1 MGIFDSMFSAFGGT
15 PAQQQPVQQQQTP
28 GNIPPNSGAVDPAN
42 STVPAGTVTQSQ
54 QQPPETS
61 PLDAFADL
69 WKPVEGQTPEQLF
82 PNIDPAK
89 LMEAAKKTDFAKVIT
104 DEQME
109 AIAGG
114 GQNAVAAFTGA
125 MNSVAQAVYANSAL
139 ATTRIVE
146 EALKKA
152 QSTYDAKL
160 PSLIKK
166 QNLSDTLRAE
176 NPMFSN
182 PAIQPII
189 SALEAQAALKFPN
202 ASQSELTSFVKSY
215 LEQVGPVFSPPKED
229 LTKSQKST
237 ETDWTKFFS

>member
-1 MGIFDSMFSAFGGT
+1 MGIFDSVFSAFGGN
-15 PAQQQPVQQQQTP
+15 PAQPEQPQPP
-28 GNIPPNSGAVDPAN
+28 GNIPPNSGTVDPDN
-42 STVPAGTVTQSQ
+42 STVPAGTVIQSQ
-54 QQPPETS
+54 QQPETS

-69 WKPVEGQTPEQLF
+69 WKPVEGQAPEQLF
-82 PNIDPAK
+82 PNVDPAK
-89 LMEAAKKTDFAKVIT
+89 LMEAARKTDFAKVIT
-104 DEQME
+104 NEQME

-160 PSLIKK
+160 PSLIKM

>member
-104 DEQME
+104 NEQME

-189 SALEAQAALKFPN
+189 SALKLKLHLNFLMLLSQN
-202 ASQSELTSFVKSY
+202 LLASLSLILNRLGLYSVRLKRI
-215 LEQVGPVFSPPKED
+215 
-229 LTKSQKST
+229 
-237 ETDWTKFFS
+237 